1 MNCLDCTLAGA
12 TTPAVATCHSCG
24 AAVCADH
31 AVIQPRYLQRVV
43 PLNRLIPIEPP
54 ARVIACEV
62 CAAAQDAVQH
72 PEPAQHRHF
81 HRRHAPAP
89 EVAVLSARESTVA
102 GGVLAC
108 VVTSDAPARR
118 TEPRSVATMTAAGA
132 RLGVVR
138 GHGTLPVHLHGATLG
153 EQPLEQAAG
162 PLDS

>member
-31 AVIQPRYLQRVV
+31 AVIQPHYLQRVV

-62 CAAAQDAVQH
+62 CAAAEDAVQH
-72 PEPAQHRHF
+72 PEPAHHGHF

-89 EVAVLSARESTVA
+89 EVAVLTASSPWERQETKSGA
-102 GGVLAC
+102 GLRPDL
-108 VVTSDAPARR
+108 VTATPRHRSGDA
-118 TEPRSVATMTAAGA
+118 T
-132 RLGVVR
+132 
-138 GHGTLPVHLHGATLG
+138 
-153 EQPLEQAAG
+153 
-162 PLDS
+162 